1 MPSEEM
7 LNKIGGD
14 VRVVHLPEIGV
25 RGNTH
30 FPMSDTNN
38 VEIADILSKWL
49 AEKKLD

>member
-1 MPSEEM
+1 M

-25 RGNTH
+25 RGNTY